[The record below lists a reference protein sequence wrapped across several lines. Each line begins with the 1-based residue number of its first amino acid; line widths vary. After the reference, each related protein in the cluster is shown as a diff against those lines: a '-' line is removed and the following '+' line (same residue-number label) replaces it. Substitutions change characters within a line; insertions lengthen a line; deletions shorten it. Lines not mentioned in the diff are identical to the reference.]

1 MKHLIIIAIAAIA
14 MACYSSKK
22 AETPE
27 PAPQPAS
34 ASDADI
40 APGSGSNNK
49 SDGLFL
55 YLERTPCFGM
65 CKAYR
70 LEVKTDGSATYTGR
84 GNVEL
89 MGAHTATVPQ
99 ESIKLIR
106 AKAEELG
113 FRQMDDKYDAEV
125 TDLPSTVL
133 RLVLGG
139 KPKQVLGRVGQ
150 PAAFKQLVAYIEEL
164 LLPLDWKP
172 VASDR

>member
-1 MKHLIIIAIAAIA
+1 MKHLFIFALAAFA
-14 MACYSSKK
+14 FACNSSKK
-22 AETPE
+22 AGTEE
-27 PAPQPAS
+27 PAQQPAAASNTDSAS
-34 ASDADI
+34 AS
-40 APGSGSNNK
+40 GSTNK
-49 SDGLFL
+49 ADGLFL

-89 MGAHTATVPQ
+89 MGSHTATVPQ

-113 FRQMDDKYDAEV
+113 FRQMEDKYDAEV

-133 RLVLGG
+133 RLDLGG

-172 VASDR
+172 VASNR